1 MCSESRRAQQ
11 KQKRADKMRLFL
23 SIRTVETQGSRGLKK
38 LALCLPREKSGL
50 GTSSSLKRE
59 EVGKG
64 NLGEPPQEVDSHCE
78 STPWIP
84 ASCSCLVDTG

>member
-1 MCSESRRAQQ
+1 MCSESRRDQQ
-11 KQKRADKMRLFL
+11 KQKRADKMRPFL
-23 SIRTVETQGSRGLKK
+23 SIKTVETQGSRGLKK

-64 NLGEPPQEVDSHCE
+64 ILGEPPQEVDSYCK
-78 STPWIP
+78 STPWIL
-84 ASCSCLVDTG
+84 ASCSCLVGAG